1 MKREQSKPRARSSL
15 GKWLTKISA
24 SPRPSVAQTPAEH
37 PRCPERACPGGG
49 GGSGRHRDPVPTRR
63 GAAGDAAPG
72 RRLRTAARKAPRDR
86 GSPGARRPLRPSHPA
101 PRRARAR
108 VGSRRGP
115 LVSARPRQRERLVA
129 VGPGGGRCAVA
140 DASFCPEKKK
150 KKKPTLKQKQKTI
163 NPKPQYSLDRFP
175 ANHCCGDAAVT

>member
-101 PRRARAR
+101 PLRARAR

-150 KKKPTLKQKQKTI
+150 KLTLKQKQKAI